1 MSLTDS
7 SALHRPAAPA
17 LPRAFSEAL
26 GRTPMDHYVI
36 WTGQDACGRAGSL
49 RSRAFACLREVGVPI
64 SLRLFL
70 QQVAQIEGLDPDG
83 VRGAVRQHQAAKP
96 AVVFLVSRLST
107 GDFVAVTDI
116 PYAGALNRRIRAGE
130 VVLDRTRRSYV
141 DGLAN
146 AA

>member
-7 SALHRPAAPA
+7 SAAHRAVRPA

-36 WTGQDACGRAGSL
+36 WTGQEACGRPGSL
-49 RSRAFACLREVGVPI
+49 RSRAFACLTEVGAPV
-64 SLRLFL
+64 SLRMFL
-70 QQVAQIEGLDPDG
+70 QTVAQIEGLDPDG

-96 AVVFLVSRLST
+96 AVVFLVSRLPS

-116 PYAGALNRRIRAGE
+116 PYAGAVDRRIRAGE
-130 VVLDRTRRSYV
+130 VVLDRSRRNYS
-141 DGLAN
+141 DGLA
-146 AA
+146 AAA